1 MKSRNLT
8 MEELNNTSTVHPSET
23 EERTAMGADTTN
35 NLSLVKVVNRMTRDP
50 FLREDL
56 LQEATVHFWT
66 MKRQR
71 PSETLSWYLQ
81 SCVFHL
87 RHYLAAGRSV
97 DSLKRRGLRVEMAEE
112 EELFGADSCII
123 GQVEAR
129 EIVHQ
134 LSRALSPREQAILQC
149 LAEGLGPREIACRLK
164 FSHPVAIKCRRK
176 IAELAVRM
184 GIGLETSRRP
194 GAGRTNGKVRR
205 KAVPSVVDSIH
216 ATSQAPGPEE
226 SGPTVAETPD
236 SDLTFGLPSDEAP
249 AAADAPVE
257 KRSMGPLCG
266 VEAHMLKR
274 SY

>member
-1 MKSRNLT
+1 
-8 MEELNNTSTVHPSET
+8 
-23 EERTAMGADTTN
+23 MGADPTN

-71 PSETLSWYLQ
+71 PRETLSWYLQ

-97 DSLKRRGLRVEMAEE
+97 DSLKRRAFRVEVAEE

-134 LSRALSPREQAILQC
+134 LSRALTPREQAILQC

-184 GIGLETSRRP
+184 GIGLDSATSRRP
-194 GAGRTNGKVRR
+194 GAGRTNGKVPR
-205 KAVPSVVDSIH
+205 KAAPSAVDSVA
-216 ATSQAPGPEE
+216 ATSQAPEPAA
-226 SGPTVAETPD
+226 SAPSVAETPA
-236 SDLTFGLPSDEAP
+236 SSLTSGLPSDELLST
-249 AAADAPVE
+249 DAPVG
-257 KRSMGPLCG
+257 KRSIGPLCG
-266 VEAHMLKR
+266 VEAHLLKR